1 MKVGL
6 LAAVLVTFAVIH
18 IQNSHFYRPET
29 FSVCLI
35 LMSFWA
41 MLRVMEYGRLR
52 DSVFLGI
59 SVGLA
64 LAPKISAITMLV
76 VLGIPYFI
84 QVFNGTYVTQQGVRI
99 RFSYWPFIYALLAL
113 CLAAL
118 VFILVTPYALIDAGN
133 FIKDI
138 KAQSYMANNP
148 GVWPFTY
155 QYMDTPNFIYQIYQS
170 TVWGLGIPL
179 GVLCWGLSLIH
190 I

>member
-6 LAAVLVTFAVIH
+6 LAAVLVTLSVIH

-64 LAPKISAITMLV
+64 LAPKISAITMLI
-76 VLGIPYFI
+76 VLGTPYFI
-84 QVFNGTYVTQQGVRI
+84 QAFNGTYATQQGVKI
-99 RFSYWPFIYALLAL
+99 IYK
-113 CLAAL
+113 
-118 VFILVTPYALIDAGN
+118 N
-133 FIKDI
+133 K
-138 KAQSYMANNP
+138 K
-148 GVWPFTY
+148 
-155 QYMDTPNFIYQIYQS
+155 
-170 TVWGLGIPL
+170 
-179 GVLCWGLSLIH
+179 
-190 I
+190 